1 MLAINAHRESSLVAC
16 NPAVD
21 RSRGNFCAKVFQ
33 ENSCTNPK
41 RTPLHSFS

>member
-1 MLAINAHRESSLVAC
+1 MLAIKARGESSFAARNL
-16 NPAVD
+16 AVD
-21 RSRGNFCAKVFQ
+21 SARGNFRARFFQ